1 MWLIMIYS
9 AYLNNLCIYTSFL
22 MKRNI
27 CISVVLSKSE
37 ITDLYLQHVQCVAV
51 RVLE

>member
-9 AYLNNLCIYTSFL
+9 ACLNNLCIYTSFL
-22 MKRNI
+22 MKNI
-27 CISVVLSKSE
+27 CVSVVLSKSE